1 MVIISIILLAVVLL
15 AQISLFILFFAEKR
29 RSVQRNQAMLDYV
42 EKSVE
47 GGISACQ
54 EETAELLK
62 ANCESIDAR
71 FKAIDESSNK
81 WREDILCKTKSIIT
95 EHESRT
101 NERLNNMLLDY
112 SQAQEAA
119 SRINDFGANLANIFD
134 YDPLKAIQK
143 GRKKEAS

>member
-15 AQISLFILFFAEKR
+15 AQILLFILFFVEKR
-29 RSVQRNQAMLDYV
+29 RSVRRNQAMLDYV

-62 ANCESIDAR
+62 GNAESVDAR
-71 FKAIDESSNK
+71 FKSITESADK
-81 WREDILCKTKSIIT
+81 WRNDFLSETSRIIT
-95 EHESRT
+95 EHEKKT
-101 NERLNNMLLDY
+101 NESLNNMLLDY
-112 SQAQEAA
+112 LQAQEAA
-119 SRINDFGANLANIFD
+119 SKINDFGASLASIFD
-134 YDPLKAIQK
+134 YDPMKAIQK

>member
-1 MVIISIILLAVVLL
+1 MVIISIILLAQT
-15 AQISLFILFFAEKR
+15 ALFVLFFVEKR
-29 RSVQRNQAMLDYV
+29 RSVRRNQAMLDYV
-42 EKSVE
+42 ERSVE

-62 ANCESIDAR
+62 GHAESVDAR

-95 EHESRT
+95 EHEKRT
-101 NERLNNMLLDY
+101 NESLNNMLLDY

-119 SRINDFGANLANIFD
+119 SKINDFGASLASIFD
-134 YDPLKAIQK
+134 YDPMKAIQK
-143 GRKKEAS
+143 GRKKEAG

>member
-15 AQISLFILFFAEKR
+15 AQIVLFVLFFVEKR
-29 RSVQRNQAMLDYV
+29 RSVRRNQAMLDYV

-47 GGISACQ
+47 GGVSACQ
-54 EETAELLK
+54 EETAELLRGN
-62 ANCESIDAR
+62 AENVDAR
-71 FKAIDESSNK
+71 FKAMVESGDK
-81 WREDILCKTKSIIT
+81 WREDILRKTQSIIT

-101 NERLNNMLLDY
+101 NKRLNNMLLDY

>member
-1 MVIISIILLAVVLL
+1 MVIISIVLLTAVLL
-15 AQISLFILFFAEKR
+15 AQTALFVLFFVEKR

-54 EETAELLK
+54 DEITELLK
-62 ANCESIDAR
+62 ANSDSVDAK

-81 WREDILCKTKSIIT
+81 WREDILRKTQSIIT

-119 SRINDFGANLANIFD
+119 SKINDFGASLASIFD
-134 YDPLKAIQK
+134 YDPMKAIQK
-143 GRKKEAS
+143 GRKKEAG

>member
-1 MVIISIILLAVVLL
+1 M
-15 AQISLFILFFAEKR
+15 FFVEKR

-54 EETAELLK
+54 DEIAELLK
-62 ANCESIDAR
+62 ANSDSVDAK
-71 FKAIDESSNK
+71 FKAIDESRDK
-81 WREDILCKTKSIIT
+81 WREDILWKTQSIIT

-119 SRINDFGANLANIFD
+119 SKINDFGASLASIFD
-134 YDPLKAIQK
+134 YDPMKAIQK
-143 GRKKEAS
+143 GRKKEAG

>member
-1 MVIISIILLAVVLL
+1 MVIISIILLAVMLL
-15 AQISLFILFFAEKR
+15 AQTALFVLFFVEKR

-62 ANCESIDAR
+62 ANSDSVDAK

-81 WREDILCKTKSIIT
+81 WREDILRKTQSIIT

-119 SRINDFGANLANIFD
+119 SKINDFGASLASIFD